1 MGSRKIISQKMKI
14 FPIILILNTSANDR
28 ADDSIDQL
36 IEIRQR
42 AKKLVDGPGRWHQNM
57 VKNILSITDAM
68 IRRKEKTDT
77 LCPNLKG
84 GSASLAIHQFV
95 NLDMSN

>member
-1 MGSRKIISQKMKI
+1 MKI

-68 IRRKEKTDT
+68 IRIVTRTRIVMNKKV
-77 LCPNLKG
+77 
-84 GSASLAIHQFV
+84 IHQFTF
-95 NLDMSN
+95 LSFKI

>member
-1 MGSRKIISQKMKI
+1 MKI

-68 IRRKEKTDT
+68 IRIVTRTRIVMNEKV
-77 LCPNLKG
+77 
-84 GSASLAIHQFV
+84 IHQFTF
-95 NLDMSN
+95 LSFKI